1 MIHYVYRKKY
11 RRKRGEKIMAKVKE
25 LEFSTKITLKNNQD
39 YFGAEYKEVVV
50 VEDKDN
56 LKEVIEEVTSRVV
69 KEVMKVHSDKL
80 GTV

>member
-1 MIHYVYRKKY
+1 MWYTMYTVRNTEE
-11 RRKRGEKIMAKVKE
+11 REEKIVAKVKE